1 MTKEEE
7 MLIWILRTA
16 IIYVVVILAMRLMGK
31 RQLGEL
37 QPSELV
43 TTFLISNV
51 ASICINEPDLPL
63 VSSMVPIFLIAS
75 LEVLNSSAVWYSPRY
90 ATLLFGR
97 PVTVIRNGQICQSA
111 LRRLRITAAD
121 LMEALRS
128 QGLLTP
134 EEVSW
139 GVIEPNGTLSIAS
152 AQEEESPMLP
162 LLIDRQIY
170 HENLEA
176 LSLTEKWVDEYL
188 SEKGLHR
195 NQVLLFLYDGDES
208 LIIKKASRKAEG
220 SSGRGKQS

>member
-1 MTKEEE
+1 

-16 IIYVVVILAMRLMGK
+16 VIYVVVILAMRLMGK

-75 LEVLNSSAVWYSPRY
+75 LEVLNSSAVWYSSRY

-97 PVTVIRNGQICQSA
+97 PVTVIRNGRICQSA

-121 LMEALRS
+121 LMEAMRS
-128 QGLLTP
+128 QGVLTP
-134 EEVSW
+134 EDIAW
-139 GVIEPNGTLSIAS
+139 GVIEPNGTLSIAAS
-152 AQEEESPMLP
+152 SDDEPPMLP
-162 LLIDRQIY
+162 LLIDKQIY
-170 HENLEA
+170 HDNLEA
-176 LSLTEKWVDEYL
+176 FALTEDWVDQRL
-188 SEKGLHR
+188 AQRGLHR
-195 NQVLLFLYDGDES
+195 NQVLIFLHNGSKS
-208 LIIKKASRKAEG
+208 LVIKKASRTPG
-220 SSGRGKQS
+220 GTSDGRNGQ

>member
-1 MTKEEE
+1 
-7 MLIWILRTA
+7 MLIWIVRTA

-63 VSSMVPIFLIAS
+63 VSSLVPIFLIAS
-75 LEVLNSSAVWYSPRY
+75 LEVLNSSAVWFSPRY

-97 PVTVIRNGQICQSA
+97 PVTVIRDGRICQKA

-121 LMEALRS
+121 LMEAMRS
-128 QGLLTP
+128 QGILSP

-139 GVIEPNGTLSIAS
+139 GVIEPNGTLSITPTS
-152 AQEEESPMLP
+152 DSDTPMLP
-162 LLIDRQIY
+162 LLIDRQLY
-170 HENLEA
+170 HENMDA
-176 LSLTEKWVDEYL
+176 LAVTEEWLDAFLAQKNLTR
-188 SEKGLHR
+188 SE
-195 NQVLLFLYDGDES
+195 VLIFLYNGTEP
-208 LIIKKASRKAEG
+208 LIIQKDLPGREGRKG
-220 SSGRGKQS
+220 MVK